1 MLLAILA
8 ILAIVAAIAV
18 AVSRARTRAAPPS
31 SREPTRPMR
40 AARPPDE
47 STHAGRPTVPPGT
60 HGALCLAAL
69 LALGALGCSGATGA
83 NTLAG
88 VRTTAVV
95 AWPSLHRGARDL
107 GLCQDEAPSW
117 VTGVAPAS
125 AAPAPSSSAP
135 PAPSSPPAPSPPAA
149 VPPTAA
155 TPAAAPSAEQDGR

>member
-1 MLLAILA
+1 MLLAF
-8 ILAIVAAIAV
+8 AIVALLVAIAVAV

-40 AARPPDE
+40 AARSPDE

-69 LALGALGCSGATGA
+69 LSLGCSGATGA
-83 NTLAG
+83 NAIAG
-88 VRTTAVV
+88 VRATAVV

-107 GLCQDEAPSW
+107 GLCQDEAPAW
-117 VTGVAPAS
+117 VTGLAPAS

-155 TPAAAPSAEQDGR
+155 TPAAAPSAEQGGR